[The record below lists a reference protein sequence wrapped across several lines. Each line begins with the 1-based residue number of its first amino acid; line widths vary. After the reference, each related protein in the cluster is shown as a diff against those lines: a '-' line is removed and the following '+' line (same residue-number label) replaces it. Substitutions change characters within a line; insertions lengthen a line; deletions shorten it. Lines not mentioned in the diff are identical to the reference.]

1 MTKKRPS
8 AASAKRLRA
17 EHLQAA
23 QQPVEVP
30 EPIRVYL
37 DQYRAAG
44 IEDDIWAI
52 VGPAVRELVAAAGYT
67 GEEAVKKHCGA
78 LSNYLAWRH
87 RQHLPVD
94 VEHAMT
100 HEAIDA
106 YYLHGLD
113 TYAPGVRNDYR
124 SRLHS
129 LASRVNP
136 GLTAP
141 TITTAG
147 YVSIR
152 PGYTLAEE
160 AVIIRVAL
168 RQRRP
173 LQRRQLCAI
182 VGLCGGAGVDPRER
196 SHMDRSH
203 IDDRGEHGGIWV
215 TIPGDRPRIVVVR
228 REYEPLVRVGIA
240 GLQPNALLIGRTR
253 GRSGSVSSAIDDTEV
268 FEDCPRIEARRLRTT
283 WLTWLVTNRVP
294 LNVILSAAGLTSARS
309 LTDLIAA
316 LPPSEP
322 GDLLR
327 NGGAS

>member
-1 MTKKRPS
+1 MSKKRPS

-17 EHLQAA
+17 QYLEAA

-30 EPIRVYL
+30 EAIRAYL

-44 IEDDIWAI
+44 IEDDTWAV
-52 VGPAVRELVAAAGYT
+52 VGPAVRTLVAQAGYT
-67 GEEAVKKHCGA
+67 GEEAVKKHCAA

-87 RQHLPVD
+87 RQHLPIDVD
-94 VEHAMT
+94 HAMT

-106 YYLHGLD
+106 YFLHGMG
-113 TYAPGVRNDYR
+113 TYAERVRGDYR

-141 TITTAG
+141 TITTSG

-152 PGYTLAEE
+152 PGYTPAEE

-168 RQRRP
+168 RQRLP
-173 LQRRQLCAI
+173 HQRRQLCAI
-182 VGLCGGAGVDPRER
+182 VGLCGGAGVDPREL

-215 TIPGDRPRIVVVR
+215 TIPGDRPRTVVVR
-228 REYEPLVRVGIA
+228 RDYEPLVRAGITDLPA
-240 GLQPNALLIGRTR
+240 DALLVGRTR
-253 GRSGSVSSAIDDTEV
+253 GRSGNISGAVDDAEV
-268 FEDCPRIEARRLRTT
+268 FEDCPRIEARLLRTT
-283 WLTWLVTNRVP
+283 WLTWLVTNRIP
-294 LNVILSAAGLTSARS
+294 LNVILDAAGLTSART

-327 NGGAS
+327 DGGAS